1 MATVAALLSLDA
13 ASPAT
18 PQRPDPFAQL
28 NPQQRAAVLHGNSP
42 LLVLAGAGSGKT
54 LTLAARV
61 VRLVLDG
68 ADPQRLLLLTFS
80 RRAAQEMVQRAGRLL
95 HSALGLRATQAA
107 PVLPW
112 AGTFHAIGAHLLRQ
126 YAAPIGLSPNF
137 SILDRSDAED
147 LLGLLRQQLGLA
159 DTRKPTHKRFPLKA
173 TCLAIYSRTV
183 NRQLPLAQVLEE
195 DFPWCADGHDALKTL
210 FRAYANEK
218 LDQHALDY
226 DDLLLAWHQ
235 MLADPALCQHMAARF
250 DHLLVDEYQDT
261 NRLQASILQRLK
273 PSGQGL
279 TVVGDDAQAIYSFR
293 GAEVGNILGFAQQYG
308 PAACTITLDRN
319 YRSTQPIL
327 DASNAVIALAAQRH
341 PKQLW
346 TDRASSQRALLVSV
360 ANEMDQARWVADTV
374 LAQRE
379 DGLTLKQQ
387 AVLARTGHHT
397 AALELELARRNIPF
411 VKFGGLKFLEATH
424 IKDVL
429 SLLRWAQNPR
439 HRLAGFRVA
448 QLLPGMGPAH
458 ARRLVDAL
466 GHAADVPA
474 ALQAFLPPPNTQ
486 SEWTTLT
493 LLMAKLHAN
502 TAYTAAAAA
511 TVQSPATAGWP
522 DELAAVLAWYA
533 PHLQRLHADTSA
545 VRQLDLDQLQRLA
558 SGFSSRERFLTDLTL
573 DPPEATSDQSG
584 PPHRDEDYLILSTI
598 HAAKGQEWDA
608 VTVLNVVDGC
618 MPADLATGSAAAV
631 AEERRL
637 LYVAM
642 TRARQHLALMVPLR
656 FHVSQQHHAGD
667 RHLYGGLS
675 RFIPPAVAALFE
687 RVAPSLPSTQ
697 AAPDLALLT
706 AATDP
711 PPWPNKA
718 APATGIGHQ
727 LRALWD

>member
-1 MATVAALLSLDA
+1 MATVAALVPIDA
-13 ASPAT
+13 PPCPASAPRA
-18 PQRPDPFAQL
+18 DPFAQL
-28 NPQQRAAVLHGNSP
+28 NPQQRAAVQHGNSP

-61 VRLVLDG
+61 ARLVLDG

-95 HSALGLRATQAA
+95 HSALGLRATQAP

-112 AGTFHAIGAHLLRQ
+112 AGTFHAIGARLLRQ
-126 YAAPIGLSPNF
+126 YAAPIGLDPQF

-159 DTRKPTHKRFPLKA
+159 ATHKRFPLKA

-183 NRQLPLAQVLEE
+183 NRQVPLQQVLAE

-210 FRAYANEK
+210 FRAYADEK
-218 LDQHALDY
+218 LGQHALDY

-235 MLADPALCQHMAARF
+235 MLEGAALCQHIAARF

-273 PSGQGL
+273 PGGQGL

-293 GAEVGNILGFAQQYG
+293 GAEVGNILGFAQAYG
-308 PAACTITLDRN
+308 AAASTITLERN

-346 TDRASSQRALLVSV
+346 TTRASSQRVLLVSV
-360 ANEMDQARWVADTV
+360 ADEMDQARWVADQV

-379 DGLTLKQQ
+379 GGLRLKQQ

-424 IKDVL
+424 VKDVL

-458 ARRLVDAL
+458 ARRLVDVVGQATD
-466 GHAADVPA
+466 APT
-474 ALQAFLPPPNTQ
+474 ALQAFAPPPNAR
-486 SEWTTLT
+486 SEWQTLA
-493 LLMAKLHAN
+493 LLMASLHAN
-502 TAYTAAAAA
+502 TAAAAAGQRRSA
-511 TVQSPATAGWP
+511 TGWP
-522 DELAAVLAWYA
+522 DELATALAWYA
-533 PHLQRLHADTSA
+533 PHLQRLHTDTA
-545 VRQLDLDQLQRLA
+545 TVRQLDLDQLQHLA
-558 SGFSSRERFLTDLTL
+558 AGFASRERFLTDLTL

-584 PPHRDEDYLILSTI
+584 PPHQDEDYLILSTI

-687 RVAPSLPSTQ
+687 RVGPGHPNTLASPGPALPAAALQ
-697 AAPDLALLT
+697 A
-706 AATDP
+706 AATDVL
-711 PPWPNKA
+711 PWPGDGA
-718 APATGIGHQ
+718 LGTGIGRQ
-727 LRALWD
+727 LRAIWD

>member
-1 MATVAALLSLDA
+1 MATVAALVPLDA
-13 ASPAT
+13 PPCPASAPRA
-18 PQRPDPFAQL
+18 DPFAQL
-28 NPQQRAAVLHGNSP
+28 NPQQRAAVQHGNSP

-54 LTLAARV
+54 HTLAARV
-61 VRLVLDG
+61 ARLVLDG

-95 HSALGLRATQAA
+95 HAALGLRATQAP

-112 AGTFHAIGAHLLRQ
+112 AGTFHAIGARLLRQ
-126 YAAPIGLSPNF
+126 YAAPIGLDPQF

-159 DTRKPTHKRFPLKA
+159 ATHKRFPLKA

-183 NRQLPLAQVLEE
+183 NRQVPLQQVLAE

-210 FRAYANEK
+210 FRAYADEK
-218 LDQHALDY
+218 LGQHALDY

-235 MLADPALCQHMAARF
+235 MLEGAALCQHIAARF

-273 PSGQGL
+273 PGGQGL

-293 GAEVGNILGFAQQYG
+293 AAEVGNILGFAQAYG
-308 PAACTITLDRN
+308 AAASTITLERN

-346 TDRASSQRALLVSV
+346 TTRASSQRVLLVSV
-360 ANEMDQARWVADTV
+360 ADEMDQARWVADQV

-379 DGLTLKQQ
+379 GGLRLKQQ

-424 IKDVL
+424 VKDVL

-458 ARRLVDAL
+458 ARRLVDVVGQATD
-466 GHAADVPA
+466 APT
-474 ALQAFLPPPNTQ
+474 ALQAFAPPPNAR
-486 SEWTTLT
+486 SEWQTLA
-493 LLMAKLHAN
+493 LLMASLHAN
-502 TAYTAAAAA
+502 TAAAAAGQRRSA
-511 TVQSPATAGWP
+511 TGWP
-522 DELAAVLAWYA
+522 DELATALAWYA
-533 PHLQRLHADTSA
+533 PHLQRLHTDTA
-545 VRQLDLDQLQRLA
+545 TVRQLDLDQLQHLA
-558 SGFSSRERFLTDLTL
+558 AGFASRERFLTDLTL

-584 PPHRDEDYLILSTI
+584 PPHQDEDYLILSTI

-687 RVAPSLPSTQ
+687 RVGPGHPNTLASPGPALPAAALQ
-697 AAPDLALLT
+697 A
-706 AATDP
+706 AATDVL
-711 PPWPNKA
+711 PWPGDGA
-718 APATGIGHQ
+718 LGTGIGRQ
-727 LRALWD
+727 LRAIWD